1 MVNHANKVKQQHGHI
16 GEGHQNL
23 HNKLI
28 IPSKKGVSKPSG
40 LNRRSFCY
48 NCLNFLYN
56 DWYSNKNQN
65 LCT

>member
-56 DWYSNKNQN
+56 D
-65 LCT
+65 